1 MTKRLPRTPKR
12 ATPAKPKLPSS
23 DHVEKV
29 RADLTPEQIVALSTQ
44 LGSYATRQALIA
56 QEVANPATP
65 AGGINEI
72 VAEAFGL
79 TVDEAAPFT
88 RAYFDAV
95 ASIGIGNVRR
105 MLFVQEEQA
114 GAVH

>member
-1 MTKRLPRTPKR
+1 M
-12 ATPAKPKLPSS
+12 
-23 DHVEKV
+23 

-44 LGSYATRQALIA
+44 LGAYATRQAQIA
-56 QEVANPATP
+56 VECSNPATP

-95 ASIGIGNVRR
+95 ASIGISKIRQ
-105 MLFVQEEQA
+105 MLFVQKEQA
-114 GAVH
+114 EAIH